1 MNSTTRAGRFLYLLP
16 RLAVVAVFMLFVVFT
31 ALSNFDIIEPYFYPI
46 HMVQGKVRN
55 IAPDIIMGPYPRG
68 DQIRALKRRG
78 VAVDISLLNLSL
90 PQEQALHEQLKKN
103 GEQEGMAVLN
113 FPLSYLN
120 LESAANKDTVSQ
132 VVSYIR
138 QNSGKKIYI
147 HCYLGRHRVKVV
159 EDELRRQGLIP

>member
-1 MNSTTRAGRFLYLLP
+1 MNSTTKAGRFLYLLP

-31 ALSNFDIIEPYFYPI
+31 ALSNFDIIEPYFFPI
-46 HMVQGKVRN
+46 HMVQGKVR
-55 IAPDIIMGPYPRG
+55 AVTPDIIMGPYPRG
-68 DQIRALKRRG
+68 DQIKDLKKRG

-90 PQEQALHEQLKKN
+90 PQEQALHEQLKKY
-103 GEQEGMAVLN
+103 GAKEGVDVIN

-120 LESAANKDTVSQ
+120 LESKENKDTVSQ